1 MIRFLFFYWLLVFFV
16 SPVFYSQV
24 SPPKGWWKFD
34 DPGDPLAAEQN
45 YGTDLQLVG
54 THQVIDGPEI
64 GNGAVKIGVGSYYKM
79 FHGIPP
85 NGGGHRLVNE
95 YSIQID
101 FRIPALDGWHCFFQ
115 TSSTNKDDGDCFIN
129 TAGNVGVAITG
140 YSTYAV
146 KPDEW
151 YRLVISVKN
160 ETQYKYYLDGQ
171 LLLDG
176 IVQPI
181 DRRLAL
187 DDPLLIFADDDGEDG
202 IIDCAEIAIWD
213 IPLTPDEIVSL
224 GGYGHTVDILTT
236 KQLILVPYLQEP
248 SSNSVYVC
256 WHDTLATVTNVEYGT
271 TATLGQV
278 TSGTSEIILDPYR
291 WHSVKLIG
299 LLPNTEYFYR
309 TVSGSGAS
317 QIYSFKTLPDS
328 NYTGKVRFLLF
339 GDTHNNDTT
348 MSVKIIKEVKEKIQE
363 LYGDDIQNQVNVVL
377 HTGDLVVDG
386 SNIVQWTDQYFAP
399 MSPLSPNIPLMTVT
413 GNHEGESENYY
424 KYMHYDDVSPFLT
437 ANEKFWSFKIV
448 NTLFI
453 GLNTNA
459 ISTIGTLQKTWLDEL
474 LLQVEA
480 DATIDFVF
488 VMSHHFAITELWGE
502 GITYDGGPKYISDE
516 IYPILKKYSK
526 VIQHSYGHTHGFE
539 RGTIESEAINSRGD
553 FRTICGGGG
562 GGALDR
568 WGAFENSDFP
578 SIQIT
583 LDQYFYQIVEIDV
596 ANKIFES
603 SMYSLGNPSLPRD
616 NELMDKW
623 YKKVDQPV
631 PANPVTYA
639 PTLTT
644 TDVTFNTSA
653 ISADSLM
660 TVKIQIT
667 DRVDFSKTLI
677 DTMVNWKNVYGVDA
691 YYNPIDLNDGLDL
704 TKLSFSSSRFRPTK
718 LYYYRVKYRD
728 HNLKWSD
735 WSNITSFKVTLNAM
749 VSLEDDIIP
758 TVYGLE
764 QNFPNPFNPI
774 TKINYQLPKNSFVT
788 LKIYDVLGNE
798 IISLVNEEKTAGK
811 YQSVFDG
818 SLLSSGVYFYK
829 IHAGDFL
836 EIKKLVLL
844 K

>member
-1 MIRFLFFYWLLVFFV
+1 MIRFLFFYWLFVFFV
-16 SPVFYSQV
+16 SPAIYSQV

-34 DPGDPLAAEQN
+34 DPSNPLVAEQN

-64 GNGAVKIGVGSYYKM
+64 GNGAVKIGIGSYYNM

-115 TSSTNKDDGDCFIN
+115 TSPTNKDDGDCFIN

-146 KPDEW
+146 KPNEW

-181 DRRLAL
+181 DGRLAL
-187 DDPLLIFADDDGEDG
+187 DDPLLVFADDDGEDG
-202 IIDCAEIAIWD
+202 EIDCAEIAIWD
-213 IPLTPDEIVSL
+213 VPLTLEEIVSL

-248 SSNSVYVC
+248 TTNSMYVC

-291 WHSVKLIG
+291 WHSVKLTG

-309 TVSGSGAS
+309 AVSGSGTS

-328 NYTGKVRFLLF
+328 NFTGKVRFVVF

-348 MSVKIIKEVKEKIQE
+348 MSVKIIKEAKEKIQE

-386 SNIVQWTDQYFAP
+386 SNIVQWTNQYFAP
-399 MSPLSPNIPLMTVT
+399 MSQLSPNIPLMTVT

-474 LLQVEA
+474 LQQVEA

-539 RGTIESEAINSRGD
+539 RGTVESEAINSRGD

-568 WGAFENSDFP
+568 WGAFENTDFP

-583 LDQYFYQIVEIDV
+583 FDQYFYQIVEIDV
-596 ANKIFES
+596 ANKSFES
-603 SMYSLGNPSLPRD
+603 SMYSLGNPSLLRD
-616 NELMDKW
+616 SELMDRW
-623 YKKVDQPV
+623 YKKVDQPA

-667 DRVDFSKTLI
+667 GRVDFSKTII
-677 DTMVNWKNVYGVDA
+677 DTMVNWKNIYGVDVD
-691 YYNPIDLNDGLDL
+691 YNPIDLNSGLDL
-704 TKLSFSSSRFRPTK
+704 TKLSFSSARFNATK

-735 WSNITSFKVTLNAM
+735 WSNITSFNVTSNAM
-749 VSLEDDIIP
+749 VGLEDDIVP

-774 TKINYQLPKNSFVT
+774 TKINYQLPKNSLVT

-798 IISLVNEEKTAGK
+798 IISLVNEEKAAGK

-818 SLLSSGVYFYK
+818 SQLSSGVYFYK

-836 EIKKLVLL
+836 EIKKLILL

>member
-1 MIRFLFFYWLLVFFV
+1 MIRFLFFYWSFVFFL
-16 SPVFYSQV
+16 SPAIYSQV
-24 SPPKGWWKFD
+24 SSPKGWWKFD
-34 DPGDPLAAEQN
+34 DPSNPLVAEQN

-64 GNGAVKIGVGSYYKM
+64 GNGAVKIGIGSYYKM

-115 TSSTNKDDGDCFIN
+115 TSPTNKDDGDCFIN

-181 DRRLAL
+181 DGRLAL
-187 DDPLLIFADDDGEDG
+187 DDPLLVFADDDGEDG
-202 IIDCAEIAIWD
+202 EIDCAEIAIWD
-213 IPLTPDEIVSL
+213 VPLTLEEIVSL

-248 SSNSVYVC
+248 TTNSMYVC

-271 TATLGQV
+271 TSTLGQV

-291 WHSVKLIG
+291 WHSVKLTG

-309 TVSGSGAS
+309 AVSGSGTS

-328 NYTGKVRFLLF
+328 NFTGKVRFVVF

-348 MSVKIIKEVKEKIQE
+348 MSVKIIKEAKEKIQE

-386 SNIVQWTDQYFAP
+386 SNIVQWTNQYFAP
-399 MSPLSPNIPLMTVT
+399 MSQLSPNIPLMTVT

-424 KYMHYDDVSPFLT
+424 KYMHYDEVSPILT
-437 ANEKFWSFKIV
+437 ANEKFWSFKIA

-539 RGTIESEAINSRGD
+539 RGTVESEAINSHGD

-568 WGAFENSDFP
+568 WGAFENTDFP

-583 LDQYFYQIVEIDV
+583 FDQYFYQIVEIDV

-603 SMYSLGNPSLPRD
+603 SMYSLGNPSLLRD
-616 NELMDKW
+616 SELMDRW

-667 DRVDFSKTLI
+667 DRMDFSKILI
-677 DTMVNWKNVYGVDA
+677 DTMVNWKNVYGVDVN
-691 YYNPIDLNDGLDL
+691 YNPIDLNSGLDL
-704 TKLSFSSSRFRPTK
+704 TKLSFNSSRFRTTK

-728 HNLKWSD
+728 HNLKWSG
-735 WSNITSFKVTLNAM
+735 WSNITSFNVTSNAM
-749 VSLEDDIIP
+749 VGLEDDIVP

-798 IISLVNEEKTAGK
+798 IISLVNEEKAAGK

-818 SLLSSGVYFYK
+818 SQLSSGVYFYK

-836 EIKKLVLL
+836 EIKKLILL

>member
-1 MIRFLFFYWLLVFFV
+1 MIRFLFFYWLFVFFV
-16 SPVFYSQV
+16 SPAIYSQV

-34 DPGDPLAAEQN
+34 DPSNPLVAEQN

-64 GNGAVKIGVGSYYKM
+64 GNGAVKIGIGSYYKM

-101 FRIPALDGWHCFFQ
+101 FRIPALEGWHCFFQ
-115 TSSTNKDDGDCFIN
+115 TSPTNKDDGDCFIN

-146 KPDEW
+146 KPNEW

-181 DRRLAL
+181 DGRLAL
-187 DDPLLIFADDDGEDG
+187 DDPLLVFADDDGEDG
-202 IIDCAEIAIWD
+202 EIDCAEIAIWD
-213 IPLTPDEIVSL
+213 VPLTLEEIVSL

-248 SSNSVYVC
+248 TTNSMYVC

-291 WHSVKLIG
+291 WHSVKLTG

-309 TVSGSGAS
+309 AVSGSGTS

-328 NYTGKVRFLLF
+328 NFTGKVRFVVF

-348 MSVKIIKEVKEKIQE
+348 MSVKIIKEAKEKIQE

-386 SNIVQWTDQYFAP
+386 SNIVQWTNQYFAP
-399 MSPLSPNIPLMTVT
+399 MSQLSPNIPLMTVT

-474 LLQVEA
+474 LQQVEA

-526 VIQHSYGHTHGFE
+526 VIQHSFGHTHGFE
-539 RGTIESEAINSRGD
+539 RGTVESEAINSRGD

-568 WGAFENSDFP
+568 WGAFENTDFP

-583 LDQYFYQIVEIDV
+583 FDQYFYQIVEIDV

-603 SMYSLGNPSLPRD
+603 SMYSLGNPSLLRD
-616 NELMDKW
+616 SELMDRW
-623 YKKVDQPV
+623 YKKVDQPA

-677 DTMVNWKNVYGVDA
+677 DTMANWKNVYGVDVN
-691 YYNPIDLNDGLDL
+691 YNPIDLNSGLDL
-704 TKLSFSSSRFRPTK
+704 TKLSFSSARFNATK

-728 HNLKWSD
+728 HNLKWSN
-735 WSNITSFKVTLNAM
+735 WSNITSFNVTSNAI
-749 VSLEDDIIP
+749 VGLEDDIVP

-774 TKINYQLPKNSFVT
+774 TKINYQLPKNSLVT

-798 IISLVNEEKTAGK
+798 IISLVNEEKAVGK

-818 SLLSSGVYFYK
+818 SQLSSGVYFYK

-836 EIKKLVLL
+836 EIKKLILL